1 VSWRK
6 SRAFWAHRKAT
17 LEEDYLQKHAPSVT
31 QKDLLVLTGDAAH
44 PDAHAHAQHAAAED
58 THTHDDD
65 GEAQEILSDGD
76 EDAALSAWLDDPDTG
91 VSGSDAVDAAFA
103 MFAGGEDDDGL
114 FGFLDEPDTT
124 TLTPTEPKK
133 TVAAPDGHAHTGTRL
148 TDEFSVFEDNMPS
161 TSTLNVCI
169 AGLGTRV
176 CVCVLIV
183 YMWMCHV
190 RVQV

>member
-1 VSWRK
+1 
-6 SRAFWAHRKAT
+6 
-17 LEEDYLQKHAPSVT
+17 
-31 QKDLLVLTGDAAH
+31 VLTGDAAH

-76 EDAALSAWLDDPDTG
+76 DAALSAWLDDPDTG

-133 TVAAPDGHAHTGTRL
+133 TVAAPDSHAHTGTRL

-176 CVCVLIV
+176 CVCVNRV
-183 YMWMCHV
+183 YVDVPCACTSIMHV
-190 RVQV
+190 YGTCACTYCATQTLTHTHAPTHTLTQSGRSV